1 MGSALSGFRPV
12 QALEK
17 PGAGTS
23 ASWPLDWPDG
33 YLKGSTMRRSPES
46 CRPNCCTRLLLLAV
60 FLAYFCVLPAMA
72 QKAQGTNAGTPK
84 YDSQTET
91 TVKGTVEELKLPAKA
106 NEIAHLMVKS
116 GAETFDVYLCPKSF
130 LDDVSLSFTKGEEIA
145 VTGSKVKLDEADMVL
160 AREVAKGNDTVMLRD
175 PKGVPVWN
183 WQKK

>member
-1 MGSALSGFRPV
+1 MRGSPKACP
-12 QALEK
+12 
-17 PGAGTS
+17 PN
-23 ASWPLDWPDG
+23 
-33 YLKGSTMRRSPES
+33 S
-46 CRPNCCTRLLLLAV
+46 CARLLFLAV
-60 FLAYFCVLPAMA
+60 FLAHFCALPAIA

-130 LDDVSLSFTKGEEIA
+130 LDDMSLSFTKGEEIA
-145 VTGSKVKLDEADMVL
+145 ITGSKVKLDGADVVL
-160 AREVAKGNDTVMLRD
+160 AREVAKGNDTVNLRD
-175 PKGVPVWN
+175 KQGVPVWN

>member
-1 MGSALSGFRPV
+1 
-12 QALEK
+12 
-17 PGAGTS
+17 
-23 ASWPLDWPDG
+23 
-33 YLKGSTMRRSPES
+33 
-46 CRPNCCTRLLLLAV
+46 
-60 FLAYFCVLPAMA
+60 MA

-106 NEIAHLMVKS
+106 NEIAHLIVKS
-116 GAETFDVYLCPKSF
+116 GSETVDVYLCPKSF
-130 LDDVSLSFTKGEEIA
+130 LDDMSLSFTKGEEIA